1 MTLPSLNCLAGGE
14 TLAEFVKT
22 YSICGIDVAYCRF
35 DKGEYEDD
43 TCVESCPP
51 QGADFATIYGRSDR
65 GEAVAIH
72 DVDLTEDGA
81 AEVGVICAEV
91 FRLINAGRG
100 AKT

>member
-1 MTLPSLNCLAGGE
+1 MKLPSLNCLAGGE
-14 TLAEFVKT
+14 TLVEFVQT

-35 DKGEYEDD
+35 EKGQYADD
-43 TCVESCPP
+43 TCVESCLP
-51 QGADFATIYGRSDR
+51 QDAEFATIYGRSER

-81 AEVGVICAEV
+81 TEVGLICAEV

-100 AKT
+100 AKR